1 MTRIVALGH
10 PGAWILLAGLAV
22 QVGAS
27 FAGPHVPAIVAKLL
41 GFLAGG
47 LQVYGGTQVARAKGY
62 IPWLGFLAMFTYLGA
77 GFVLLFPEAPE
88 RKRLFKYIRSRETA
102 HAPA

>member
-1 MTRIVALGH
+1 MTRIVAFGH
-10 PGAWILLAGLAV
+10 RGSWILLAGLAV

-27 FAGPHVPAIVAKLL
+27 FVAPHVPALVAQLL
-41 GFLAGG
+41 GFVAGG
-47 LQVYGGTQVARAKGY
+47 LQVYGGTQIARAKGY
-62 IPWLGFLAMFTYLGA
+62 IPWLGFVAMFTYLGA

-88 RKRLFKYIRSRETA
+88 RKRLFKIIRSRETA